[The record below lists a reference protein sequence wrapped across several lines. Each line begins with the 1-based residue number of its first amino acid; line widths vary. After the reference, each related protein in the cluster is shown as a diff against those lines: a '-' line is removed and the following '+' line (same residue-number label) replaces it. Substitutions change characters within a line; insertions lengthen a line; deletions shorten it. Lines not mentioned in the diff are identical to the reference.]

1 MRLLLVLLLSAL
13 VAAQIISIP
22 VYRKD
27 KVSLPISNLPKHL
40 DLSYLMLYYAGFQ
53 MEL

>member
-22 VYRKD
+22 VFRKD
-27 KVSLPISNLPKHL
+27 KANLPKSNFPKDL
-40 DLSYLMLYYAGFQ
+40 DLSSLMLYYVGF
-53 MEL
+53 

>member
-27 KVSLPISNLPKHL
+27 KASLPTNNFPKHL
-40 DLSYLMLYYAGFQ
+40 DLSSLMLYYAGFQ

>member
-13 VAAQIISIP
+13 VAAQIVSIP
-22 VYRKD
+22 VYRKS
-27 KVSLPISNLPKHL
+27 KVSLPTSNFPKHL
-40 DLSYLMLYYAGFQ
+40 DLSSLMLYYAGFQ